1 MAKRKKSMP
10 GRQSAIS
17 ESWTGSN
24 AISNNRN
31 TKSNEKPATLKDLLP
46 ADVLKKLQSQADQL
60 KAEEARQQEE
70 KRRQLEEERKAE
82 QKRLDQDFEYL
93 FKNSKMDWSKYK

>member
-10 GRQSAIS
+10 GQKSSSS
-17 ESWTGSN
+17 ESWTGTNSLPKQKEN
-24 AISNNRN
+24 
-31 TKSNEKPATLKDLLP
+31 PATLKDLLH
-46 ADVLKKLQSQADQL
+46 ADVLQKLQAQADEL

-82 QKRLDQDFEYL
+82 QKRLDNDFEYL
-93 FKNSKMDWSKYK
+93 FKNSKLDWRKYK